1 MGKKSIRLTIVLAL
15 LLSMALSLSASAMT
29 IKTSSKMTEGTAKKC
44 QLALNAYTKVA
55 LDIISGLKDAYSK
68 DLISIIQGAN
78 IDLSKSPSFNAMKK
92 RVTKQIKKLN
102 KQKFSGVSNDMKK
115 ALQLSESMGKEVLE
129 LLEETSRPLSL
140 TDAANTAKSALSSIR
155 KLYAKLVKSGNKALS
170 PYGLK
175 IAGTEEVSASFD
187 SAAGM
192 LANLPV

>member
-175 IAGTEEVSASFD
+175 IAKAEEVSASFD